1 MGVRD
6 RAMSLAQRL
15 SQTKF
20 DRGDERGH
28 GAQDHSDRVAW
39 SPFCWGV
46 GTYPAEASHGVPPPS
61 LRCCGHLQYRRGRWA
76 TVSWFGSSNKDTR

>member
-46 GTYPAEASHGVPPPS
+46 GTYPAEASHGVPPPFFAMLWS
-61 LRCCGHLQYRRGRWA
+61 SAVSSGKMGHRVLVWI
-76 TVSWFGSSNKDTR
+76 V